1 MSKKKKEIS
10 GEMIREILSE
20 TNEDA
25 LVCDDLEDALIGIG
39 ESYGKS
45 PVAIYDIDKIIKIY
59 MERDGMSEEEAREF
73 FDYNV
78 LGAYAGEHM
87 PIFVTLYK

>member
-1 MSKKKKEIS
+1 MSSAKKEIS
-10 GEMIREILSE
+10 GEVIKEMLSE
-20 TNEDA
+20 VNEEA
-25 LVCDDLEDALIGIG
+25 LVCDDLEDALVGIG

-45 PVAIYDIDKIIKIY
+45 PVAVYNVDKIIQIY
-59 MERDGMSEEEAREF
+59 MERDSMSEEEAREF